1 MMVMMKKKNQKM
13 RKKKK
18 LNTHQKITKQLL
30 LNKKLKKDK

>member
-1 MMVMMKKKNQKM
+1 MMKKKNQKM

-18 LNTHQKITKQLL
+18 LNTLQKITKQLL